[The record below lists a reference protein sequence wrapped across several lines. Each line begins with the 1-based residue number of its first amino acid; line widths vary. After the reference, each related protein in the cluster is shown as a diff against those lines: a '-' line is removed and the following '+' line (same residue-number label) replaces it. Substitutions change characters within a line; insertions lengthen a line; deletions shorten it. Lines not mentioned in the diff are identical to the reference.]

1 MASIGRSPQI
11 LQEIDGFASVLLPY
25 LANISH
31 AGAIAAP
38 GAKKFVKLLHFF
50 IALGRFSDKFHF
62 NDTSAHFYLL
72 MTYQTKTPKNPLNSS
87 VSTLFALNFYLPVQ
101 LAHYSASWP
110 DTFKNQPTKT
120 RI

>member
-1 MASIGRSPQI
+1 MVLPQFYCHTWPIFPMRERSPRQ
-11 LQEIDGFASVLLPY
+11 
-25 LANISH
+25 
-31 AGAIAAP
+31 

-50 IALGRFSDKFHF
+50 IALGRFSDKIHF
-62 NDTSAHFYLL
+62 NDPSAHNYLL
-72 MTYQTKTPKNPLNSS
+72 MTHQTKTPKNPLNSS